1 MTMTLDTAIA
11 AVLLTMLLWVLALPH
26 FATPTGGQ

>member
-1 MTMTLDTAIA
+1 MTTLDAASA
-11 AVLLTMLLWVLALPH
+11 AVLLSMLLLTMALPH

>member
-1 MTMTLDTAIA
+1 MTTLNAISA
-11 AVLLTMLLWVLALPH
+11 AVLLTMLLLTMALPH

>member
-1 MTMTLDTAIA
+1 MTTLNAISA
-11 AVLLTMLLWVLALPH
+11 VVLLTMLLLTMALPY

>member
-1 MTMTLDTAIA
+1 MTTLNAISA

>member
-1 MTMTLDTAIA
+1 MPLDTASA
-11 AVLLTMLLWVLALPH
+11 AVLLSMLLLTMALPH

>member
-1 MTMTLDTAIA
+1 MTLNAISA
-11 AVLLTMLLWVLALPH
+11 AILLSLLLLTMALPH